1 MEGIRERVWR
11 EKGDEATIENKLE
24 RRDNE
29 RKRKEIRK

>member
-11 EKGDEATIENKLE
+11 EKGDEATIENKL
-24 RRDNE
+24 DE